1 MKFIKIQANNF
12 MQFKELDIDFTLQ
25 GLCLVQGEIT
35 DSGFAT
41 SNTAGKTTAFVH
53 APLWCLFGE
62 TLNGLKVDDVINDV
76 ENKNC
81 VVLLTVENN
90 DSKYL
95 IRRYRK
101 HKTGKN
107 DLHLFKYEDDPIH
120 ETNLTKSSIS
130 ETQAEINKLFSLDWN
145 IFTNT
150 IVFGQGNI
158 KRFSELTDK
167 ERKELLDKILSLDVL
182 QQWQGKTKETIKNFN
197 TQVSNIDRVLNDNE
211 LSYKNITNKLLDI
224 DNSITNYDKNKKE
237 KIKNIQNEITE
248 LHAKLN
254 AQNNS
259 EMEKQVLLLEK
270 IKTSLDKTVGAGNDY
285 INILDKIH
293 KIDIE
298 IKKEEYDIDSINRD
312 IKIIK
317 NKIHNIETDGRDNCD
332 SCGQTITKESTN
344 RFKETYDT
352 QLSTKNMLLTQHVHA
367 KESFVL
373 EKQKLEKDK
382 NKIQETLNK
391 RKEYEEYKNSIEKSV
406 ALHEANKNAQAHIK
420 TTIEQKLED
429 MNKIQDE
436 EVPYLK
442 MKKEYTEELSII
454 KVTINNCKKEKDLL
468 LDELEYYKFWETGFS
483 NAGIK
488 SFLLDNI
495 VPFLTEKANYYLDF
509 LTNSEIKI
517 LFDTTTV
524 NKTKDKE
531 VDKLSIKLYK
541 NGKEYG
547 FEKTSGGEKKRID
560 VCISLA
566 LQSLLTSKSNCVN
579 IGVFDEIFDSLDD
592 VGIDCIMK
600 LLEEEIKHKDSIFVI
615 SHNDNLKDRFKNVIT
630 VRKNNGVS
638 ELI

>member
-1 MKFIKIQANNF
+1 MKLLKLQATNF
-12 MQFKELDIDFTLQ
+12 MQYKELDIDFTSQ

-62 TLNGLKVDDVINDV
+62 TLTGLKADDVINDT

-90 DSKYL
+90 DSRYL

-107 DLHLFKYEDDPIH
+107 DLHLFKYEDEPVY
-120 ETNLTKSSIS
+120 ETNLTKSSIA
-130 ETQAEINKLFSLDWN
+130 ETQAEINKLFNLDWN

-182 QQWQGKTKETIKNFN
+182 QQWQAKTKETIKNFN
-197 TQVSNIDRVLNDNE
+197 IQVSNIDKVLNDNE
-211 LSYKNITNKLLDI
+211 LSYKNSTNKLLDI
-224 DNSITNYDKNKKE
+224 DNSIANYDKTKKE
-237 KIKNIQNEITE
+237 KIKNIQNEIIE
-248 LHAKLN
+248 LQAKLN
-254 AQNNS
+254 TQNNS
-259 EMEKQVLLLEK
+259 EIEKQALLLKK
-270 IKTSLDKTVGAGNDY
+270 IKVSLDKTVGAGNDY
-285 INILDKIH
+285 INIIDKIH

-298 IKKEEYDIDSINRD
+298 IKKEEYNIDAINRD

-317 NKIHNIETDGRDNCD
+317 SKIVSIENNSKDNCD
-332 SCGQTITKESTN
+332 NCGQTITKESIDQFIEKYN
-344 RFKETYDT
+344 SE
-352 QLSTKNMLLTQHVHA
+352 LLTKNIGSAKHIALKLTLEEDKKIIE
-367 KESFVL
+367 KE
-373 EKQKLEKDK
+373 KI
-382 NKIQETLNK
+382 KIQEILNK
-391 RKEYEEYKNSIEKSV
+391 KKEYEDYKNSIEKNI
-406 ALHEANKNAQAHIK
+406 ALHETTINAQAYVK
-420 TTIEQKLED
+420 TTIEQKLENI
-429 MNKIQDE
+429 NKIQDE
-436 EVPYLK
+436 EIPYLR
-442 MKKEYTEELSII
+442 MKKEYTEELSLINLTI
-454 KVTINNCKKEKDLL
+454 KNCKKEKDLL
-468 LDELEYYKFWETGFS
+468 SNEIEYYKFWEVGFS
-483 NAGIK
+483 NTGIK
-488 SFLLDNI
+488 SFLLDSI

-524 NKTKDKE
+524 NKSNDKE
-531 VDKLSIKLYK
+531 IDKLSIKLYK

-560 VCISLA
+560 ICISLA
-566 LQSLLTSKSNCVN
+566 LQSLLTSKANCVN

-630 VRKNNGVS
+630 IKKSNGVS
-638 ELI
+638 EIG

>member
-1 MKFIKIQANNF
+1 MRLLKLQATNF
-12 MQFKELDIDFTLQ
+12 MQYKELDIDFTSQ
-25 GLCLVQGEIT
+25 GLCLVQGEVT

-62 TLNGLKVDDVINDV
+62 TLNGLKADDVINDT

-90 DSKYL
+90 DSRYL

-107 DLHLFKYEDDPIH
+107 DLHLFKYEDAPIH
-120 ETNLTKSSIS
+120 ETNLTKSSVA
-130 ETQAEINKLFSLDWN
+130 ETQAEINRLFSLDWN

-182 QQWQGKTKETIKNFN
+182 QQWQTKTKETIKNFN
-197 TQVSNIDRVLNDNE
+197 MQVSDIGRVLNDND
-211 LSYKNITNKLLDI
+211 LSYKNITNKLLDV
-224 DNSITNYDKNKKE
+224 DNSIANYDKTKKE
-237 KIKNIQNEITE
+237 KIKSIQNEIIE
-248 LHAKLN
+248 LQAKLN

-259 EMEKQVLLLEK
+259 EIDKQVLLLEK
-270 IKTSLDKTVGAGNDY
+270 IKVRLNKIVGAGNDY
-285 INILDKIH
+285 VNILDKIH

-298 IKKEEYDIDSINRD
+298 IKKEEYDIDAINRD

-317 NKIHNIETDGRDNCD
+317 NKIHNIENDGRDNCD
-332 SCGQTITKESTN
+332 SCGQIITKESTDQFSEKYN
-344 RFKETYDT
+344 SE
-352 QLSTKNMLLTQHVHA
+352 LLIKNIGIA
-367 KESFVL
+367 KHIALKLILEENKKIL
-373 EKQKLEKDK
+373 EKEKI
-382 NKIQETLNK
+382 KIQETLNK
-391 RKEYEEYKNSIEKSV
+391 RKEYEEYKNSIEKNI
-406 ALHEANKNAQAHIK
+406 ALHEAGKNAQEHTRTA
-420 TTIEQKLED
+420 IEQKLENI
-429 MNKIQDE
+429 NKIQDE

-442 MKKEYTEELSII
+442 MKREYTEELLII
-454 KVTINNCKKEKDLL
+454 NLTLENCKKEKALL
-468 LDELEYYKFWETGFS
+468 LDELEYYKFWEIGFS
-483 NAGIK
+483 NTGIK
-488 SFLLDNI
+488 SFLLDSI

-524 NKTKDKE
+524 NKSNDKE

-560 VCISLA
+560 ICISLA
-566 LQSLLTSKSNCVN
+566 LQSLLTSKANCVN

-615 SHNDNLKDRFKNVIT
+615 SHNDSLKDRFKNVIT
-630 VRKNNGVS
+630 IKKSNGVS
-638 ELI
+638 EIG

>member
-1 MKFIKIQANNF
+1 MKLLRLQATNF
-12 MQFKELDIDFTLQ
+12 MQYKDLDIDFTSQ

-62 TLNGLKVDDVINDV
+62 TLNGLKADDVINDV
-76 ENKNC
+76 ENKKC
-81 VVLLTVENN
+81 SVTLVIENK
-90 DSKYL
+90 DTKYF
-95 IRRYRK
+95 IQRNRK
-101 HKTGKN
+101 HDLAKN
-107 DLHLFKYEDDPIH
+107 NLQLAMYEDYPEH
-120 ETNLTKSSIS
+120 STYLTKSSMA
-130 ETQAEINKLFSLDWN
+130 ETQAEINRLFDLDWN

-182 QQWQGKTKETIKNFN
+182 QQWQAKTKETIKNFN
-197 TQVSNIDRVLNDNE
+197 TQMSNINRTINDNE
-211 LSYKNITNKLLDI
+211 LSYKNITNKLANI
-224 DNSITNYDKNKKE
+224 DNSTENYDKTKKE

-248 LHAKLN
+248 LQAKLN

-259 EMEKQVLLLEK
+259 EIEKQALLLEK
-270 IKTSLDKTVGAGNDY
+270 IKVRLNKTLGSGDAY
-285 INILDKIH
+285 INVLDKIH

-298 IKKEEYDIDSINRD
+298 IKKEEYSIAALNRD

-317 NKIHNIETDGRDNCD
+317 NKIDNIENDGRDNCD
-332 SCGQTITKESTN
+332 SCGQTITKESTEH
-344 RFKETYDT
+344 FKETYIT
-352 QLSTKNMLLTQHVHA
+352 QLSTENMLLVQHVHA
-367 KESFVL
+367 KEAFIF
-373 EKQKLEKDK
+373 EKQTAEKEK
-382 NKIQETLNK
+382 TKIQETLSS
-391 RKEYEEYKNSIEKSV
+391 RKEYEEYKNSIEKNI
-406 ALHEANKNAQAHIK
+406 ALHEANKNAQDHIRA
-420 TTIEQKLED
+420 TIEQKLESI
-429 MNKIQDE
+429 NKIQDE
-436 EVPYLK
+436 EAPYLK
-442 MKKEYTEELSII
+442 MKKEYAEELSII
-454 KVTINNCKKEKDLL
+454 KLTIANCEVAKDGLLKEI
-468 LDELEYYKFWETGFS
+468 EYYKFWETGFS
-483 NAGIK
+483 NTGIK
-488 SFLLDNI
+488 SFLLDSI

-524 NKTKDKE
+524 NKSNDKE

-560 VCISLA
+560 ICISLA

-579 IGVFDEIFDSLDD
+579 VGIFDEIFDSLDD

-600 LLEEEIKHKDSIFVI
+600 LLQEEIKHKDSIFVI
-615 SHNDNLKDRFKNVIT
+615 SHNDNLKEKFNNIIT
-630 VRKNNGVS
+630 VKKNNGVS
-638 ELI
+638 IIE

>member
-1 MKFIKIQANNF
+1 MKLLRLQATNF
-12 MQFKELDIDFTLQ
+12 MQYKDLDIDFTSQ

-62 TLNGLKVDDVINDV
+62 TLNGLKADDVINDT

-81 VVLLTVENN
+81 VVTLTVENN
-90 DSKYL
+90 DSKYF

-107 DLHLFKYEDDPIH
+107 DLHLFKYGDEPIH
-120 ETNLTKSSIS
+120 ETNLTKSSIA
-130 ETQAEINKLFSLDWN
+130 ETQAEINKLFDLDWD

-182 QQWQGKTKETIKNFN
+182 QQWQTKIKETIKNFN
-197 TQVSNIDRVLNDNE
+197 TQISNIDRVVYDNE
-211 LSYKNITNKLLDI
+211 LSYKNIVNKLANI
-224 DNSITNYDKNKKE
+224 DSSIITYDKTKKE

-248 LHAKLN
+248 LQAKLN

-259 EMEKQVLLLEK
+259 EIEKQALLLKK
-270 IKTSLDKTVGAGNDY
+270 IKAGLNKTVGSGDAY
-285 INILDKIH
+285 INILDKMH

-298 IKKEEYDIDSINRD
+298 IKKEEYNIDALNRD

-317 NKIHNIETDGRDNCD
+317 NKIYNIENDGRDNCD
-332 SCGQTITKESTN
+332 SCGQTITKESTEQ
-344 RFKETYDT
+344 FKEAYDT
-352 QLSTKNMLLTQHVHA
+352 QVSTKNMLLTQHVHA
-367 KESFVL
+367 KEAFVYERQTL
-373 EKQKLEKDK
+373 EKEKI
-382 NKIQETLNK
+382 KIQETLSK
-391 RKEYEEYKNSIEKSV
+391 MKEYEDYKNSIEKSI
-406 ALHEANKNAQAHIK
+406 ALHEVNKNAQDHIR
-420 TTIEQKLED
+420 TTIEQKLESI
-429 MNKIQDE
+429 NKIQDE

-442 MKKEYTEELSII
+442 MKREYTEELSII
-454 KVTINNCKKEKDLL
+454 KFTTANCEVAKDALLKEI
-468 LDELEYYKFWETGFS
+468 EYYKFWEIGFS
-483 NAGIK
+483 NTGIK

-509 LTNSEIKI
+509 LTKSEIKI

-524 NKTKDKE
+524 NKSNDKE

-560 VCISLA
+560 ICISLA

-579 IGVFDEIFDSLDD
+579 ISVYDELFDSLDEI
-592 VGIDCIMK
+592 GIDCVMK
-600 LLEEEIKHKDSIFVI
+600 LLQEESKHKDSIFVI
-615 SHNDNLKDRFKNVIT
+615 SHNDNLKDRFKNVVTIK
-630 VRKNNGVS
+630 KNNGVS
-638 ELI
+638 EIA

>member
-1 MKFIKIQANNF
+1 MKLLKLQATNF
-12 MQFKELDIDFTLQ
+12 MQYKELDIDFTSQ

-62 TLNGLKVDDVINDV
+62 TLSGLKADDVVNDT

-81 VVLLTVENN
+81 VVTLTVENN
-90 DSKYL
+90 DARYF

-107 DLHLFKYEDDPIH
+107 DLHLFKWEDDPIQ
-120 ETNLTKSSIS
+120 EINLTKSSIA
-130 ETQAEINKLFSLDWN
+130 ETQAEINKLFDLDWN

-150 IVFGQGNI
+150 IVFGQGTI

-182 QQWQGKTKETIKNFN
+182 QQWQAKTKETIKNFN
-197 TQVSNIDRVLNDNE
+197 TQISNIDRVLNDNE

-224 DNSITNYDKNKKE
+224 DNSIANYAKTKKE
-237 KIKNIQNEITE
+237 KIKNIQNEIVE
-248 LHAKLN
+248 LQTKLSI
-254 AQNNS
+254 QNNI
-259 EMEKQVLLLEK
+259 EIEKQTLLLEK
-270 IKTSLDKTVGAGNDY
+270 IKVSLNKTIGSGDAY
-285 INILDKIH
+285 INILDNIH

-298 IKKEEYDIDSINRD
+298 IKKEEYNIDAINRD

-317 NKIHNIETDGRDNCD
+317 NKIYNIENDGRDNCD
-332 SCGQTITKESTN
+332 SCGQIITKESTDH
-344 RFKETYDT
+344 FKETYDT
-352 QLSTKNMLLTQHVHA
+352 QLSTKNMVLTQYVDV
-367 KESFVL
+367 KEAFVFK
-373 EKQKLEKDK
+373 KQKLEKEK
-382 NKIQETLNK
+382 TKIQETLSK
-391 RKEYEEYKNSIEKSV
+391 RKEYEEYKNSVEKNIS
-406 ALHEANKNAQAHIK
+406 LHEAGKNTQEHIK
-420 TTIEQKLED
+420 TTIEQKLENI
-429 MNKIQDE
+429 NKIQDE

-442 MKKEYTEELSII
+442 MKKEYNEELSII
-454 KVTINNCKKEKDLL
+454 KFTIDNCKKEKDLFL
-468 LDELEYYKFWETGFS
+468 AELEYYKFWEIGFS
-483 NAGIK
+483 NTGIK
-488 SFLLDNI
+488 SFLLDSI

-524 NKTKDKE
+524 NKSNDKE
-531 VDKLSIKLYK
+531 VDKLSIKLFK

-560 VCISLA
+560 ICISLA
-566 LQSLLTSKSNCVN
+566 LQSLLTSKANCVN
-579 IGVFDEIFDSLDD
+579 ISVYDELFDSLDD
-592 VGIDCIMK
+592 IGVDCVMN
-600 LLEEEIKHKDSIFVI
+600 LLQEEIKHKDSIFVI
-615 SHNDNLKDRFKNVIT
+615 SHNDNLKDRFKNVLT

-638 ELI
+638 ELV